1 MVTVNGI
8 IDLVE
13 KARSSS
19 TKRNLIQS
27 FELIMTLKD
36 LDTKKN
42 ELNINET
49 VFLPNPLSR
58 QTKICV
64 FASGDL
70 GLRAEKAKVDRV
82 IQPDEIDLI
91 GGNKR
96 ELRKIVRSYDFFLG
110 ETTMMANIG
119 KVLGRF
125 LGPMGK
131 MPAPIPPNA
140 PIENMISKY
149 RTAVRIRVRNQ
160 LAVATRVGDEQLD
173 DAKVAE
179 NAMVAFNIIIG
190 KLPNAEKNLKKVA
203 IKLSMS
209 PPVKALATQV
219 S

>member
-1 MVTVNGI
+1 
-8 IDLVE
+8 
-13 KARSSS
+13 
-19 TKRNLIQS
+19 
-27 FELIMTLKD
+27 
-36 LDTKKN
+36 
-42 ELNINET
+42 
-49 VFLPNPLSR
+49 
-58 QTKICV
+58 
-64 FASGDL
+64 
-70 GLRAEKAKVDRV
+70 
-82 IQPDEIDLI
+82 
-91 GGNKR
+91 
-96 ELRKIVRSYDFFLG
+96 
-110 ETTMMANIG
+110 MMANIG